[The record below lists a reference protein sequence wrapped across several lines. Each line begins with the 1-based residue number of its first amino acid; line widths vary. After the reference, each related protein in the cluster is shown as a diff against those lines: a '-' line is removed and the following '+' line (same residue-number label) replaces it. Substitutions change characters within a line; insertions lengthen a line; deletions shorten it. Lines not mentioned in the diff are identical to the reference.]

1 MAAASLEN
9 IHIASQEVIP
19 TPRELHERYP
29 ATDAI
34 AGTVSATRDQ
44 VRRILERRDPRLLVV
59 VGPCS
64 IHDERAALEY
74 AHRLRA
80 LADELQETL
89 LLVMRTYFE
98 KPRTRVGWKGFI
110 NDPYL
115 DDSFR
120 LDEGLAR
127 ARALLLAIG
136 EIGLGVG
143 TEALDPVVPQYLG
156 DLTSWV
162 AIGARTTESQTHRE
176 MASGLSAPVGF
187 KNGTDGNVEVAINA
201 LEAARHP
208 HSFLGVTRD
217 GRCAVFRTTG
227 NPHGHVILRGGA
239 RPNYD
244 SVSVARCAQAL
255 ADRRLPENI
264 LVDCSHGNSRKR
276 PEAQVRVLDDCVSQI
291 RDGNRSIIGF
301 MLESHLEPGR
311 QDLPADLSALR
322 HGVSITDA
330 CIGWSTTAEALRRA
344 HEKFVDILPQRAG
357 LSTGVAP

>member
-1 MAAASLEN
+1 MAKVPLEN
-9 IHIASQEVIP
+9 VRIASQEIIP
-19 TPRELHERYP
+19 SPRELGESYP
-29 ATDAI
+29 VSDAV
-34 AGTVSATRDQ
+34 AETVAATRAQ
-44 VRRILERRDPRLLVV
+44 VQRILERSDPRLLVV

-64 IHDERAALEY
+64 IHDEDAALEY
-74 AHRLRA
+74 ARRLRA
-80 LADELQETL
+80 LAGELRDTL

-110 NDPYL
+110 NDPHL

-127 ARALLLAIG
+127 ARTLLLAIG
-136 EIGLGVG
+136 ELGLGVG

-162 AIGARTTESQTHRE
+162 AIGARTIESQTHRE

-227 NPHGHVILRGGA
+227 NPHGHVILRGGT

-244 SVSVARCAQAL
+244 SASVAQCEQAL
-255 ADRRLPENI
+255 ADRGLPENI

-276 PEAQVRVLDDCVSQI
+276 PELQVRVLDDCISQI

-330 CIGWSTTAEALRRA
+330 CLGWSATAEALRRA
-344 HEKFVDILPQRAG
+344 HERLVDILPQRAA
-357 LSTGVAP
+357 LSAGVAP